1 MTSTTPS
8 AEKTEREHVLSEDCW
23 CNPVVEYYG
32 MPFVPFTKGG
42 GKAPPKG
49 KKKKAGVE
57 PKSAEK
63 PNPFA
68 AKKTRR
74 SPF

>member
-1 MTSTTPS
+1 
-8 AEKTEREHVLSEDCW
+8 
-23 CNPVVEYYG
+23 
-32 MPFVPFTKGG
+32 MPFVPFKKGG

-49 KKKKAGVE
+49 KAQITKGAKGKKVA
-57 PKSAEK
+57 AEAQ

-68 AKKTRR
+68 TKKTRR